1 MDREMSLLTGRQVS
15 LVKLKLRVQ
24 RTLTAQKED
33 NSVFKWAKD
42 VNGHFTKDNVYKQP
56 TSMWKC
62 SQ

>member
-1 MDREMSLLTGRQVS
+1 MDREMNLLTGRQGS

-24 RTLTAQKED
+24 RMLTAQKED
-33 NSVFKWAKD
+33 NSVLKWAKD
-42 VNGHFTKDNVYKQP
+42 LNGHFIKEDVYTQP